1 MNKIHHFSCEYTMV
15 YVSHFLVELFTGMPN
30 HLKHYNH
37 IGFQSY
43 FMHPQM
49 LETIDKK
56 IIVFVDDLDRL
67 NQTEILQV

>member
-1 MNKIHHFSCEYTMV
+1 MDMDSVLPADN
-15 YVSHFLVELFTGMPN
+15 FLVDMFTSMPN

-49 LETIDKK
+49 LETIDKLRFDCYRVGK
-56 IIVFVDDLDRL
+56 VKRI
-67 NQTEILQV
+67 